1 MKKQKI
7 YITDNEAAFILT
19 ILGREAS
26 DIDKKV
32 FALNHH
38 LLMTEEEMSHI
49 REFPTPDQAIDY
61 IQNGTEW
68 HGHFEIV

>member
-26 DIDKKV
+26 DVDKKV
-32 FALNHH
+32 FVLIVTLFAKCKVKLFY
-38 LLMTEEEMSHI
+38 S
-49 REFPTPDQAIDY
+49 EFQLI
-61 IQNGTEW
+61 
-68 HGHFEIV
+68 